1 MSAVLVVPTIR
12 YLRFAVFSIA
22 LLPALAFAD
31 FCDILTGIG
40 APSCRMNA
48 EKMGA
53 SIFGSWLRIK
63 PESAQSSSGKKG
75 YFVSGTTVTVS
86 TLGTTQKGKFKL
98 TTECFAGERSMTIQA
113 MPYMLG
119 LTNGG
124 IKAFDLTF
132 KVDNKS
138 KFTETWPIN
147 WKHSVL
153 QAPQGSRLATVLQGA
168 RDLVVI
174 TEGVIGQKSQVGYV
188 YKVDG
193 FDQMNL
199 ELCK

>member
-1 MSAVLVVPTIR
+1 MPATR
-12 YLRFAVFSIA
+12 DLRLAVFTMA
-22 LLPALAFAD
+22 LLPAIAFAD
-31 FCDILTGIG
+31 FCDILTGSG

-63 PESAQSSSGKKG
+63 PESAQSRSGKKG
-75 YFVSGTTVTVS
+75 YFASGTTMAVS
-86 TLGTTQKGKFKL
+86 TLGVTQKGRLKL
-98 TTECFAGERSMTIQA
+98 TVECFAGERSMNIQA

-124 IKAFDLTF
+124 IQAFELTF
-132 KVDNKS
+132 QVDNKS
-138 KFTETWPIN
+138 KFTEAWSLN

-153 QAPQGSRLATVLQGA
+153 QAPQGSRLATALQGA
-168 RDLVVI
+168 RDLVVS
-174 TEGVIGQKSQVGYV
+174 TKGVIGLDSPVGYV

-193 FDQMNL
+193 FDEMNAG
-199 ELCK
+199 LCK